1 MEQGFI
7 LNAEKGY
14 FRNHGVDVMA
24 FDDFYPEGHQSGV
37 SILMHGK
44 RIATNGDIR
53 FEQTPGQWQ
62 PVPKKLDRKLNTE
75 ENTIEA
81 TLRFPDEERHLNGFN
96 PMIYPDYCFTYKV
109 RVKGEKEGLRVTV
122 DMDRPIPEFYA
133 GKLCFNLELFPGE
146 LLGRSYMMDGEE
158 GIFPLQ
164 PNGPTFAKESYLDGG
179 ILKREPYALAD
190 YDALTNNRKGY
201 NPYTADDLI
210 ALPYAAGHKFTLLP
224 EDPLLRVQVESTG
237 TELKLYDGR
246 MNHANGWFVL
256 SSEIPAGKAE
266 GAVEWF
272 IRPHVEKDWLYTPV
286 IQIQQVGYHPAQ
298 KKTAV
303 IEMDERDMREP
314 AAELY
319 KMTENGLVKAQDVP
333 VKFWGNFLRYRYF
346 TADFSEVKES
356 GMYELRAGG
365 STSSLFRIA
374 ENVYD
379 RGVWQ
384 PVLEYFLPIQM
395 CHMRVQEKYRIRHD
409 LCHTDDAKMAPVNY
423 NHFDGYAQG
432 PETLTKYKPGEHV
445 PGLDRGGWHD
455 AADYDL
461 RIESQ
466 AGECYALTEAFEE
479 FGVYYDETSID
490 QEKQLTEIHC
500 PDGKNDILQQIEH
513 GLISIIGGYKS
524 MGRLYRGII
533 CGDLNQYVLSGDS
546 AATTKQ
552 IVGDADDRWVFTE
565 DNPDRELRAG
575 GFLAASAR
583 AMRGYNDELSID
595 TLKAAEELFA
605 VTRQDEADSAVMAS
619 AIFAACEL
627 LITTGDD
634 KYRQFILAK
643 TDVICGDIQ
652 ENGWIVSKVF
662 NLLCD
667 NEAEEKLLKAY
678 RALADTFE
686 AESRETPYGIPYRP
700 EIWGAGWTIQRQAFR
715 YYFLHQAFPEIFGEE
730 RIFSALEFVLGRHPG
745 SNKASFASGIG
756 TESVTVAVC
765 LNRADWSYIPG
776 GVVSGTGL
784 IRPDFPELLTFP
796 YLWQQVEYVL
806 GGGSSHYM
814 FLVLAV
820 MKYLGRK

>member
-1 MEQGFI
+1 MGFVVDK
-7 LNAEKGY
+7 EKGY
-14 FRNHGVDVMA
+14 FVNSGVNVMA

-62 PVPKKLDRKLNTE
+62 PVPVKMDRVLLAEDNSIVT
-75 ENTIEA
+75 
-81 TLRFPDEERHLNGFN
+81 TLKFPDETRHLNGFN
-96 PMIYPDYCFTYKV
+96 PMIYPDYRFTYKV
-109 RVKGEKEGLRVTV
+109 TAKGEADGIRVTV
-122 DMDRPIPEFYA
+122 DLDRPIPEIYV

-146 LLGRSYMMDGEE
+146 LMGHSYMMDGVQ

-164 PNGPTFAKESYLDGG
+164 ANGPTEASESYLAGG
-179 ILKREPYALAD
+179 ILKKEPYALAD
-190 YDALTNNRKGY
+190 AEKLTNGFKEY
-201 NPYTADDLI
+201 NPYTADEII
-210 ALPYAAGHKFTLLP
+210 AKPYAVGHRFTLLP
-224 EDPLLRVQVESTG
+224 EDPLLRLKIESCG
-237 TELKLYDGR
+237 EELKLYDGR

-266 GAVEWF
+266 KAIEWF
-272 IRPHVEKDWLYTPV
+272 IKPHVEESWRYAPI
-286 IQIQQVGYHPAQ
+286 IQISQAGYHPAQ
-298 KKTAV
+298 KKVAV
-303 IEMDERDMREP
+303 IECDARESGDIT
-314 AAELY
+314 AELY
-319 KMTENGLVKAQDVP
+319 RMTEDGLEKCADVP
-333 VKFWGNFLRYRYF
+333 VTFWGNFLRYRYF
-346 TADFSEVKES
+346 TADFSGVNES

-365 STSSLFRIA
+365 SASSLFRIA
-374 ENVYD
+374 EDVYD
-379 RGVWQ
+379 RGIWQ

-432 PETLTKYKPGEHV
+432 PSTLTKYRPGEHV
-445 PGLDRGGWHD
+445 PGLDKGGWHD

-466 AGECYALTEAFEE
+466 AGECYNLAVAYEE
-479 FGVYYDETSID
+479 FNVFWDETTID
-490 QEKQLTEIHC
+490 QEKQLTEIHR

-513 GLISIIGGYKS
+513 GLINIIGGYKS
-524 MGRLYRGII
+524 LGRLYRGII

-546 AATTKQ
+546 AATTKK
-552 IVGDADDRWVFTE
+552 IVGDDDDRWVFTE
-565 DNPDRELRAG
+565 DNPDRELRTAG
-575 GFLAASAR
+575 ELAASAR
-583 AMRGYNDELSID
+583 AMRGYNDALSAD
-595 TLKAAEELFA
+595 CLNAAEELFA
-605 VTRQDEADSAVMAS
+605 VTRQDETDSAVMAS

-634 KYRQFILAK
+634 RYRQYILSK
-643 TDVICGDIQ
+643 TDVICGNIQ
-652 ENGWIVSKVF
+652 ENGWAVSKVF
-662 NLLCD
+662 GLLRD
-667 NEAEEKLLKAY
+667 SEAEEKLLKAY
-678 RALADTFE
+678 RELADSFE
-686 AESRETPYGIPYRP
+686 EESRETPYGIPYRP
-700 EIWGAGWTIQRQAFR
+700 EIWGAGWTIQRQGFR
-715 YYFLHQAFPEIFGEE
+715 YYFLHRAFPEIFGEE
-730 RIFSALEFVLGRHPG
+730 RLFNALEFILGRHPG

-765 LNRADWSYIPG
+765 INRADWSYIPG

-814 FLVLAV
+814 FLVLAAR
-820 MKYLGRK
+820 KLLGRA